1 MPTDLGKDNNP
12 RCKNLREININ
23 REEEGGVS
31 AGHGNEFQLQGPI
44 TTTVGNVQPFDQRS
58 SN

>member
-12 RCKNLREININ
+12 RCKNLRERNIN

-31 AGHGNEFQLQGPI
+31 AGNGNEFQLQGPI
-44 TTTVGNVQPFDQRS
+44 TTTVRIVQPFDQRS